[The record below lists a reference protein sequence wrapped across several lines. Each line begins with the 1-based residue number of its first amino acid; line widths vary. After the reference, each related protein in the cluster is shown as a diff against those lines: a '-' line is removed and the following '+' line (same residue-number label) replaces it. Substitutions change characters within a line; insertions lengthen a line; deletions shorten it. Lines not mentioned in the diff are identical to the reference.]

1 MMTTDE
7 LNRATLAA
15 HTKPQWPRPVHT
27 SPEVALAV
35 TLAALA
41 LYDDRSTFVHYA
53 EDDAFSVD
61 PDFDL

>member
-1 MMTTDE
+1 MNDPH
-7 LNRATLAA
+7 NPPAA
-15 HTKPQWPRPVHT
+15 PQEAHQEPRPVHT

-61 PDFDL
+61 PDFDEVTL